1 MALPESNDAQAP
13 ATTTSLASDKATR
26 PFLAPS
32 FDPADFLNATLPTWT
47 SSMPQRSASDA
58 VSLQELNSQTQTLL
72 AQLNTQLT
80 RLSNTLTRLT
90 DEILRSGNRLS
101 YEVEVLRGDTT
112 SLSDLLTKG
121 LREDIAKFVPGGLS
135 FEQEDR
141 RRSRNFSVSSVALKS
156 PATPQTPGLARFPS
170 TSATDDSTAAQVRQL
185 QTLSLVR
192 NRLDSVIQLFGR
204 ATEWVLPPS
213 ELSTFKSSFISVSA
227 PSQGSNDAETEEL
240 EAKGRAYADKV
251 RGEISSLIGQGE
263 GDDRLLS
270 APHEEGA
277 KKAMQRIEEL
287 RELAGVWKGTSEEK
301 ARLKFVDGLVKFV
314 EDGKEPKKK
323 EIGYGLRIEP
333 PSRPGTGRR

>member
-1 MALPESNDAQAP
+1 MALPESNGTQPP
-13 ATTTSLASDKATR
+13 ATTTSLASDKATG

-47 SSMPQRSASDA
+47 SSTPQRNTSDA
-58 VSLQELNSQTQTLL
+58 VSLQDLNSQTQTLL

-80 RLSNTLTRLT
+80 RLSNTLTKLT
-90 DEILRSGNRLS
+90 DEILRSGNRLT

-112 SLSDLLTKG
+112 SLSDVLTQG
-121 LREDIAKFVPGGLS
+121 LKEDIAKFIPGGLS

-156 PATPQTPGLARFPS
+156 PVTPQTPSLARFPS
-170 TSATDDSTAAQVRQL
+170 ATATQDATAAQVRQL

-227 PSQGSNDAETEEL
+227 PNQASNDAESEEL

-251 RGEISSLIGQGE
+251 RSDISGLISQGE
-263 GDDRLLS
+263 GGSSPFD
-270 APHEEGA
+270 EEGA
-277 KKAMQRIEEL
+277 KKAMQRVEEL

-301 ARLKFVDGLVKFV
+301 ARLKFVDGLVKFI

-323 EIGYGLRIEP
+323 EIGYGLRLEP